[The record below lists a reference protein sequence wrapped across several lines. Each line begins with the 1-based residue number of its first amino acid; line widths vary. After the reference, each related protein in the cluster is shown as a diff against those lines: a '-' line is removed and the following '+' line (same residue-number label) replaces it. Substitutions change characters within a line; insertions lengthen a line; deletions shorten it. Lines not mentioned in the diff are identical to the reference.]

1 MDQQLQHTSR
11 KRQGKELLLKVK
23 HRAILIAKIIRNL
36 IQVRVKNN
44 ILGDRLNATI
54 NNGAS
59 YMLRTIKKSDGIDF
73 LFLLIIPSP
82 AWPVY
87 FVYRGKIKGFLKMP
101 QKIRGPMKNTKDI
114 RRKILTDY
122 GWIKR
127 VIESSETADH
137 LDSCKRIIENWSICT
152 LKDLRECKCA
162 FYKTK
167 DFKKTTEAYRRSLS
181 KLISGVAD
189 KRVNMLHSLD

>member
-1 MDQQLQHTSR
+1 VDQQLQHTSR

-23 HRAILIAKIIRNL
+23 PQAILIAKITRNL

-101 QKIRGPMKNTKDI
+101 QKIGGSMKNTKDI

-127 VIESSETADH
+127 VIESSETTEH

-167 DFKKTTEAYRRSLS
+167 DFKKTIEAYRRSLS

-189 KRVNMLHSLD
+189 KRVNMLHSMD

>member
-1 MDQQLQHTSR
+1 MDQQLQPTSR

-23 HRAILIAKIIRNL
+23 HQAILIAKITRNL
-36 IQVRVKNN
+36 IRVKVKNN
-44 ILGDRLNATI
+44 ILRDRLNATI

-59 YMLRTIKKSDGIDF
+59 YMLKTIKKSDGID
-73 LFLLIIPSP
+73 
-82 AWPVY
+82 
-87 FVYRGKIKGFLKMP
+87 FVYRGKIKGFLKIP
-101 QKIRGPMKNTKDI
+101 QKIGGSMKNTKDI

-127 VIESSETADH
+127 VIESSETTEH

-167 DFKKTTEAYRRSLS
+167 DFKKTIEAYRRSLS

>member
-1 MDQQLQHTSR
+1 VDQQLQHTSR

-23 HRAILIAKIIRNL
+23 HRAILIAKITRNL

-101 QKIRGPMKNTKDI
+101 QKIRGSMKNTKDI

-127 VIESSETADH
+127 VIESSETTEH

-167 DFKKTTEAYRRSLS
+167 DFKKTIEAYRRSLS